1 MDALLIIGGLVLML
15 AGLVWLVMR
24 AFATSLLW
32 GWGSLIP
39 PITLIYIL
47 RHWRRARSAVTLIGL
62 GVIPLVVG
70 LTLLAS
76 KDAERLAAIVRLD
89 WLKPEVQVPAELAI
103 DLDGELNGQ
112 PFRPQQGELI
122 DGVLVLREG
131 LDFFALREVSIR
143 LPQPVEGP
151 VRIDVL
157 PQDSGNLP
165 EVELSW
171 LLPEQDL
178 PEARRLGRGY
188 TLHLD
193 LQPQE
198 PNRLVGDFHLVM
210 PPRFKTSLS
219 GRVELYRDRL
229 RYVDGK
235 VDTRY
240 DSNDTIV
247 HVLQDYLQ
255 RRFATRDVR
264 ELKLPVF
271 TFEGDTLELQVDA
284 QIDGRDERL
293 PIRLHKRSE
302 QGWMVEADHFPAL
315 PSVATKQP
323 AQQVE
328 VTAVEERLSR
338 PVDRRQ
344 RFSVARLQRNP
355 ERYRN
360 LSMRLSRA
368 SGGTVEGRFVG
379 VDADGSIRLS
389 QQMGSGGGQASFSF
403 KPEEIGRLEL
413 LEP

>member
-1 MDALLIIGGLVLML
+1 MDALLIIGGLLLML

-32 GWGSLIP
+32 GWGSLVP
-39 PITLIYIL
+39 PITLFYIIS
-47 RHWRRARSAVTLIGL
+47 HWRRARSAVALVGL
-62 GVIPLVVG
+62 GTIPLVVG
-70 LTLLAS
+70 MTLLAN
-76 KDAERLAAIVRLD
+76 KDAERLAAIIRLD
-89 WLKPEVQVPAELAI
+89 WLKPEVQAPAELAI
-103 DLDGELNGQ
+103 DLNGELNGQ

-131 LDFFALREVSIR
+131 LDFFAQRELSIR
-143 LPQPVEGP
+143 LPQPVDGP

-157 PQDSGNLP
+157 PQDSGDLP

-178 PEARRLGRGY
+178 PEARRLSRGY

-193 LQPQE
+193 LQPQA
-198 PNRLVGDFHLVM
+198 PNRLVGDFHLVL

-229 RYVDGK
+229 RYVDGR
-235 VDTRY
+235 VDARF
-240 DSNDTIV
+240 DSRDTIA

-255 RRFATRDVR
+255 RRFATRDVS
-264 ELKLPVF
+264 ELNLPVF
-271 TFEGDTLELQVDA
+271 TFEGDTLELQVEA
-284 QIDGRDERL
+284 QVAGRSERL
-293 PIRLHKRSE
+293 PVRLHKRVE
-302 QGWMVEADHFPAL
+302 QGWAVDGDRFPPL
-315 PSVATKQP
+315 PAIAAAQAEQPREVAP
-323 AQQVE
+323 
-328 VTAVEERLSR
+328 VEERVSR
-338 PVDRRQ
+338 PADRRQ
-344 RFSVARLQRNP
+344 RFSLARLQRNP
-355 ERYRN
+355 EQYRN

-379 VDADGSIRLS
+379 IDADGSIRLA

-403 KPEEIGRLEL
+403 RPDEIGRLEL